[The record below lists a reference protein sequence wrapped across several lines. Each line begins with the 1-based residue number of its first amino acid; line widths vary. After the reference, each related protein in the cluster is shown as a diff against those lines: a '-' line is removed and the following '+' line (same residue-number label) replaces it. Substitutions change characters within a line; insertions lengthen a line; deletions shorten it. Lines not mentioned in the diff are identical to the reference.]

1 MPSKDPRVDEYIARA
16 APFAQPILKR
26 LRATVHEACPAAVE
40 EIKWGHPSFGYGGR
54 MMAGMSAF
62 KAHCG
67 FGFWMGAKVLGAEKQ
82 DSAMWDYGR
91 ITALADL
98 PPRRTTIAHVKRA
111 MKLIDAGEGKMGR
124 APAKP
129 KPPLRV
135 PRDLSLALGGNAKA
149 AATFAGFPPGQK
161 REYVEWI
168 TEAKS
173 EATRERRL
181 EQAVAWMAEGKRR
194 NWKYER

>member
-1 MPSKDPRVDEYIARA
+1 MPRKDPRVDAYIAKA
-16 APFAQPILKR
+16 APFAQPILRR
-26 LRATVHEACPAAVE
+26 LRATVHEACPAVVE

-67 FGFWMGAKVLGAEKQ
+67 FGFWMGAKVLGADKKE
-82 DSAMWDYGR
+82 SAMWDYGP
-91 ITALADL
+91 ITSLADL
-98 PPRRTTIAHVKRA
+98 PPRRTTIAQVKRA
-111 MKLIDAGEGKMGR
+111 MKLIDAGEGKMER
-124 APAKP
+124 APRKAKT
-129 KPPLRV
+129 PLRV
-135 PRDLSLALGGNAKA
+135 PKDLAIALKSNARA

-168 TEAKS
+168 TEAKA

-181 EQAVAWMAEGKRR
+181 EQAISWMAEGKRR